1 MTDFKLEVVEH
12 ELQIGFDN
20 MTVNDILEKLLPPD
34 VEVPQG
40 YETVGHIAHFN
51 LKPKVWDIFKIS
63 KHKVGIFV

>member
-1 MTDFKLEVVEH
+1 VTDFKLEVVEH

-51 LKPKVWDIFKIS
+51 LKPKV
-63 KHKVGIFV
+63 